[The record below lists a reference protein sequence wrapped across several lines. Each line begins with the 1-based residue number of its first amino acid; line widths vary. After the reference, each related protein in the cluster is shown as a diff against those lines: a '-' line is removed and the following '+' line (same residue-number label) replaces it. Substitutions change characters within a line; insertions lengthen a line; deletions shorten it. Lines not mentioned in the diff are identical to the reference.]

1 MTKKCA
7 EFSTNEKGRRHC
19 ARFENVE
26 ADVAVA
32 KTDEE
37 SMGYFD
43 IGEVTKAMGA
53 LGSIGMSD
61 IIPPLVGGTA
71 AVLTTLLIRKFVKDP
86 ESIILKFAPVGGI
99 LGGVLASVPLY
110 WIYGK
115 AGVIKGALGGA
126 VVGGSLLAF
135 DKLKEVAFFN
145 GLGLLNVQRKQM
157 GRLGVAVSSGKG
169 SRILPSARVPAG
181 IGSAMDVGAFA
192 HGPTY

>member
-1 MTKKCA
+1 M
-7 EFSTNEKGRRHC
+7 
-19 ARFENVE
+19 
-26 ADVAVA
+26 
-32 KTDEE
+32 
-37 SMGYFD
+37 
-43 IGEVTKAMGA
+43 
-53 LGSIGMSD
+53 
-61 IIPPLVGGTA
+61 
-71 AVLTTLLIRKFVKDP
+71 KDP

-157 GRLGVAVSSGKG
+157 GRLAGPVSYGKG
-169 SRILPSARVPAG
+169 SRILPSARVPSG

-192 HGPTY
+192 HGSTY